1 MNNNIR
7 LIIHHTLDFV
17 ADTWL
22 PLGVL
27 LMCFAAYL
35 IG

>member
-1 MNNNIR
+1 MNNTLRTAISR
-7 LIIHHTLDFV
+7 TLDFI

>member
-1 MNNNIR
+1 MKRTIDFA
-7 LIIHHTLDFV
+7 LDFI